1 MLETRDAG
9 AAVTALSKEEWR
21 SRVLTRRRA
30 VDAVVR
36 AAESV
41 KLCHAAAELARG
53 ATAVAAYV
61 PVGSE
66 PGTLDLLDALGS
78 VCPTVLVPV
87 AREPGPLHWAEYT
100 GRGSLKP
107 APYGLSEPTGPVTG
121 PESVT
126 RCEVVF
132 VPALAVDSRGIR
144 LGRGAGFYDRT
155 LDLVAT
161 GVPIVAV
168 VRDEEL
174 VGFLPEEPHDRS
186 ATHAL
191 TPSRGVVRLT
201 GTASTGET
209 EVAE

>member
-9 AAVTALSKEEWR
+9 DVVTDESKKEWR

-30 VDAVVR
+30 VGAEVR
-36 AAESV
+36 AEESL

-53 ATAVAAYV
+53 TTAVAAYV

-66 PGTLDLLDALGS
+66 PGTLDLLDALGCVS
-78 VCPTVLVPV
+78 PSVLVPV

-100 GRGSLKP
+100 GRGSLRP

-132 VPALAVDSRGIR
+132 VPALAVDSRGVR
-144 LGRGAGFYDRT
+144 LGRSAGFYDRT
-155 LDLVAT
+155 LDLVGP

-174 VGFLPEEPHDRS
+174 VRILPEEPHDRR

-191 TPSRGVVRLT
+191 TPNGGLVALT
-201 GTASTGET
+201 GE
-209 EVAE
+209 

>member
-1 MLETRDAG
+1 M
-9 AAVTALSKEEWR
+9 
-21 SRVLTRRRA
+21 
-30 VDAVVR
+30 
-36 AAESV
+36 

-53 ATAVAAYV
+53 TTAVAAYV

-66 PGTLDLLDALGS
+66 PGTLDLLDALCS
-78 VCPTVLVPV
+78 VCTTVLVPV

-100 GRGSLKP
+100 GRGSLQS
-107 APYGLSEPTGPVTG
+107 APYGLFEPTGTVTG

-132 VPALAVDSRGIR
+132 VPALAVDSRGVR

-155 LDLVAT
+155 LDLVGP
-161 GVPIVAV
+161 GVPVVAV

-174 VGFLPEEPHDRS
+174 VGFLPEEPHDRR

-191 TPSRGVVRLT
+191 TPRRGVVALT
-201 GTASTGET
+201 DSASTGNSRA
-209 EVAE
+209 AE

>member
-1 MLETRDAG
+1 M
-9 AAVTALSKEEWR
+9 
-21 SRVLTRRRA
+21 TRRRA
-30 VDAVVR
+30 VDAAVR
-36 AAESV
+36 AEESL

-66 PGTLDLLDALGS
+66 PGTLDLLDALRS
-78 VCPTVLVPV
+78 VSPTVLVPV
-87 AREPGPLHWAEYT
+87 AREPGPLYWAEYT
-100 GRGSLKP
+100 GRDSLKP
-107 APYGLSEPTGPVTG
+107 APYGLSEPTGAVTG

-132 VPALAVDSRGIR
+132 VPALAVDSRGVR

-155 LDLVAT
+155 LDLVRAGT
-161 GVPIVAV
+161 PIVAV

-174 VGFLPEEPHDRS
+174 VQILPEEPHDRR

-191 TPSRGVVRLT
+191 TPGGGVLKL
-201 GTASTGET
+201 AGE
-209 EVAE
+209 